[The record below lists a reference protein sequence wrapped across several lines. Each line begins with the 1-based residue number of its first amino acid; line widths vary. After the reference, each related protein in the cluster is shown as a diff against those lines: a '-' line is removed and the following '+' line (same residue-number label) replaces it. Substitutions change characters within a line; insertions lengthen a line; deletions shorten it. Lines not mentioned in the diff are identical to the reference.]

1 MKSPILKTG
10 EIVAATRGTLVRGNP
25 GGVFAG
31 LTTSSRDVIGGNLF
45 IPLVGERFDGHDF
58 IPDAVNRG
66 AAGLLV
72 GRGAKE
78 IPENA
83 FGDASVILV
92 DDTLRALGDI
102 ANLWRNKFTVPVVA
116 VTGSSGKTTTKEMIA
131 TVAGLSGAVLKSRG
145 NYNNLVGLPLSL
157 LELNAGHEMAVVE
170 MGTNK
175 RGEIA
180 RLTVIAEPDIGVIT
194 NIGPAHLEG
203 FGSLEVVMEEKGDL
217 FSNMR
222 NDGVAIINRDDPFSR
237 VLADRWTGRN
247 ISFGIDENA
256 FVRAERIF
264 MRGERGVSFTLT
276 MGEIGKG
283 IDMAVVGRHNIYN
296 ALACAAACWAMDIE
310 YDLICEG
317 LSAFKQI
324 EGRMDIHRLKN
335 GVTVIDDTYNANPA
349 SVMEALKTLSD
360 LKGKNE
366 STVIFGDMLELGEE
380 AERLH
385 EGIGKAMA
393 DTGVGNLFLRGE
405 FGGSVARGAVKRGF
419 REDHIYFDATPDRVR
434 DVLHSLLREGDW
446 ILVKG
451 SRNMK
456 MEEFLHAIREEFG
469 LPLYGVHVPSLD

>member
-1 MKSPILKTG
+1 MKEKKSPILGTEEILTATG
-10 EIVAATRGTLVRGNP
+10 GTLVRGNP
-25 GGVFAG
+25 DGIFGGVS
-31 LTTSSRDVIGGNLF
+31 TDSRDVTKGNIF
-45 IPLVGERFDGHDF
+45 IALTGEKFDGHDF
-58 IPDAVNRG
+58 IPNVVKKG

-72 GRGAKE
+72 QRGAKK
-78 IPENA
+78 IPEDA

-92 DDTLRALGDI
+92 DDTLHSLGDI
-102 ANLWRNKFTVPVVA
+102 ANFWRNKFTIPVVA

-157 LELNAGHEMAVVE
+157 LELNVEHEMAVVE

-180 RLTVIAEPDIGVIT
+180 RLAAIADPDIGVIT

-203 FGSLEVVMEEKGDL
+203 FGSLDVVMEEKGDL
-217 FSNMR
+217 FLNMR
-222 NDGVAIINRDDPFSR
+222 NNGVAIINRDDPFSR
-237 VLADRWTGRN
+237 VLADQWTGRN

-264 MRGERGVSFTLT
+264 MRGERGMSFTLN
-276 MGEIGKG
+276 MGEMGKG

-317 LSAFKQI
+317 LSAFRQV
-324 EGRMDIHRLKN
+324 EGRMDIHRLK
-335 GVTVIDDTYNANPA
+335 GGGTVIDDSYNANPA
-349 SVMEALKTLSD
+349 SVMEALKTLGE

-366 STVIFGDMLELGEE
+366 SIVILGDMLELGGET
-380 AERLH
+380 ERLH
-385 EGIGKAMA
+385 EEIGRAIK
-393 DTGVGNLFLRGE
+393 DTGVNTLFLRGKFSE
-405 FGGSVARGAVKRGF
+405 SVARGALERGF
-419 REDHIYFDATPDRVR
+419 REDHIYFAETPDGIM
-434 DVLHSLLREGDW
+434 DVLHSLVREGDW

-451 SRNMK
+451 SRRMK
-456 MEEFLHAIREEFG
+456 MEDFLHAILEEFG
-469 LPLYGVHVPSLD
+469 